1 VGAALDAICLITAP
15 RTGTNHLCEV
25 LRNFSELA
33 SYLDIFENDGAH
45 GIGAESWPLI
55 RQLTGIDFPN
65 HKDPRLIA
73 FAREKPAAWL
83 DVLEQAARTLG
94 KRVMSFKL
102 HHHHLPPEPIEREIM
117 PRSGLRAVF
126 VVRKQIDSYV
136 SWRKATELGK
146 WQGVDTTGIRLTL
159 DPDRFQGWLVQ
170 QEQWYQH
177 WKAYLERRFL
187 PVPVLR
193 YETDID
199 QPPERALKRFAAAAA
214 QVGITLRP
222 PATLTHAGLERQD
235 KARSLADKVS
245 NWAEFSREIF
255 ARGLE
260 RRAFGY
266 PL

>member
-1 VGAALDAICLITAP
+1 LDAICLITAP

-25 LRNFSELA
+25 LRNFTEMA
-33 SYLDIFENDGAH
+33 PYREVFESDGAH
-45 GIGAESWPLI
+45 GIDSQTWPLL
-55 RQLTGIDFPN
+55 RRLTGVDFVS
-65 HKDPRLIA
+65 HKDPRLVA
-73 FAREKPAAWL
+73 FTHEKPGAWA
-83 DVLEQAARTLG
+83 DALEQAALSLN

-102 HHHHLPPEPIEREIM
+102 FRHSLPVELVEQQIM
-117 PRSGLRAVF
+117 PRSGLRAIF
-126 VVRKQIDSYV
+126 VVRKQVDSYI
-136 SWRKATELGK
+136 SWRKAVELGI
-146 WQGVDTTGIRLTL
+146 WQGADTTGMRLTL
-159 DPDRFQGWLVQ
+159 DADKFEQWLIL
-170 QEQWYQH
+170 QEQWYRH
-177 WKAYLERRFL
+177 WKAYLERRFM

-193 YETDID
+193 YESDID

-222 PATLTHAGLERQD
+222 PTTLTHAGLERQD
-235 KARSLADKVS
+235 RARALADKVR